1 MFSPKHQSILVIG
14 ASGRSGIE
22 IMRYLSKHPSKP
34 EVHAFCRDPNKLCYQ
49 GGHHI
54 CCNTVVKGDARSA
67 PDIESALSK
76 THAAIV
82 IVSIGNG
89 DDVSKTDIRTASAV
103 ALVQVLTS
111 KPEFSDVQVVVVSS
125 TGAGTSSIKI
135 GMGVGKL
142 IEYHLRHILRDHS
155 GQEAAFAEIKDRT
168 MIVRATALTDSKPTG
183 NIKMFGDTAKSP
195 TIHIDRADLAEWI
208 VKQICEKSDNV
219 RGRVVNIT
227 GVKRC

>member
-1 MFSPKHQSILVIG
+1 MYSPKHQSILVIG

-34 EVHAFCRDPNKLCYQ
+34 EVHAFCRDPDKLCFQ
-49 GGHHI
+49 GGHHV
-54 CCNTVVKGDARSA
+54 CCNTVIKGDARSI

-76 THAAIV
+76 THATMV
-82 IVSIGNG
+82 IMSIGNG
-89 DDVSKTDIRTASAV
+89 DDVSKSDIRTASAV

-135 GMGVGKL
+135 GMGVGKM
-142 IEYHLRHILRDHS
+142 IEYYLRHILKDHS
-155 GQEAAFAEIKDRT
+155 GQEAAFVEIKDRT

-183 NIKMFGDTAKSP
+183 NIKIFGDTDKSP
-195 TIHIDRADLAEWI
+195 SMNIDRADLAEWI
-208 VKQICEKSDNV
+208 VKQICDRPDNV

-227 GVKRC
+227 GVKHC